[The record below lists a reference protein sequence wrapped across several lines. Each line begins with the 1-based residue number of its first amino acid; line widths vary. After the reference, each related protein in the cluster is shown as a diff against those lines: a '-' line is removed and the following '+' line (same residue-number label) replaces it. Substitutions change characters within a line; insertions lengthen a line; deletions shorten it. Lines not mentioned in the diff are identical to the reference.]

1 VALSQGRVAMLTK
14 PPRPFQSM
22 RFKASNMPISPQ
34 RVVQVHRISL
44 TDFTEHCFQVRFLGF
59 MFGAAG
65 RCTTDPANSFEN
77 TAFSRNNHCSQ
88 PSPCNWF
95 ASPMLRWYSLPRRR
109 MGCTITSS
117 MQIPMSRNN
126 GIRTSRLVAR
136 AKQGLENARRNG
148 VRFGP
153 KPKLSAAD
161 AAHAL
166 ELVREGSSYRQAAR
180 ALDVHHV
187 TIARLAKRSFAG
199 PS

>member
-1 VALSQGRVAMLTK
+1 VRLSSGCVAILTK
-14 PPRPFQSM
+14 PRRPLQSM

-95 ASPMLRWYSLPRRR
+95 ASPMLRWYSLPHRR
-109 MGCTITSS
+109 MGCTIASS
-117 MQIPMSRNN
+117 MQIPMSNTTAFEQADEE
-126 GIRTSRLVAR
+126 RTRIVAR

-153 KPKLSAAD
+153 D
-161 AAHAL
+161 
-166 ELVREGSSYRQAAR
+166 RIDDG
-180 ALDVHHV
+180 
-187 TIARLAKRSFAG
+187 
-199 PS
+199 